1 MKKRTSFIL
10 VLCILLSAIL
20 SSFASAETTEPS
32 IMTKASDQVS
42 MTFGEYLEQGGENW
56 FLTGKRQYSVQAMM
70 VSKEISFHNEL
81 EVADYTVTD
90 DGVTVI
96 LKGRFDEMWATK
108 LSKVISTYTKQD
120 GSALSES
127 DFAEKDVWI
136 DIVTIPSPDAYYAMY
151 VPLNVSVTVET
162 AWGDVLHTNL
172 PNAPHGEGDYLVCWA
187 GENGAPDLS
196 DVWVLNGVVFPEYYD
211 SNSGNEP
218 VYAEKLFDNSF
229 VHRID
234 IRLADADWSGLLSD
248 PISKTKYAADIVID
262 GETFS
267 NVTFS
272 TKGFS
277 SLYFV
282 AYGEEESRRY
292 SFKVNFGKLVEGK
305 TYYGLDKLS
314 LNGLF
319 CDNTWMKD
327 LISYRMFRDAGVEA
341 PLVSYVWLTVNGTDQ
356 GLYMAVEDVNEGFLN
371 RAYQGEGVIYSVE
384 RTIDTSNITRESM
397 NWIRENGF
405 PPAANVH
412 GADLLYTGEDLAN
425 YADILDNVETKA
437 HPADPQRVV
446 SAIRALSLEENI
458 DGYFDMDEIIRFF
471 AAHNVLLDFD
481 SYTGS
486 QLSNLK
492 LHEQDGLLS
501 LIPWDYNLAFGTFP
515 SVIGYEH
522 WEDPTWLMNLGMDTP
537 LMGAEED
544 GRPLWKVIRSHPEY
558 LSVYHEV
565 MNMLLCDHLL
575 TGEFEAEIERV
586 SEMLLP
592 WIEKDPTAFC
602 AADEFQTACETMKTF
617 LAIRTESI
625 LRQLDGEISTVSE
638 EQEEQDMM
646 DASGLDLQ
654 SLGVLVVG
662 K

>member
-1 MKKRTSFIL
+1 MKKRASFLL
-10 VLCILLSAIL
+10 VLCILLSVFL
-20 SSFASAETTEPS
+20 SACVSSETAEPS
-32 IMTKASDQVS
+32 VMTEASDPVS
-42 MTFGEYLEQGGENW
+42 MTFGEYLEQGGESW
-56 FLTGKRQYSVQAMM
+56 FLTGKRQYAVQAMM
-70 VSKEISFHNEL
+70 VSKEPSFHNEL
-81 EVADYTVTD
+81 EVADYTVTN
-90 DGVTVI
+90 DGETVI
-96 LKGRFDEMWATK
+96 LKGSSDEMWASK
-108 LSKVISTYTKQD
+108 LPKVISTYTKPD
-120 GSALSES
+120 GSEISEV

-136 DIVTIPSPDAYYAMY
+136 DIITHPEPDAYYAMH
-151 VPLNVSVTVET
+151 VPLNISVSVET
-162 AWGDVLHTNL
+162 AWGDILHTNL
-172 PNAPHGEGDYLVCWA
+172 PNAPHGEGDYLVCRT
-187 GENGAPDLS
+187 GADGKPDLS
-196 DVWVLNGVVFPEYYD
+196 DIWVLNGVVFPEYYD
-211 SNSGNEP
+211 TNSDSTPTN
-218 VYAEKLFDNSF
+218 YADKLFDNSY

-234 IRLADADWSGLLSD
+234 VQLSDADWSGLLDD

-267 NVTFS
+267 DVTFQA
-272 TKGFS
+272 KGFS

-282 AYGEEESRRY
+282 AYGDEESQRY
-292 SFKVNFGKLVEGK
+292 SFKVIFGKLVEGQ

-341 PLVSYVWLTVNGTDQ
+341 PLVSYVWLTVNGRDQ
-356 GLYMAVEDVNEGFLN
+356 GIYMAVEDAEEGFLN

-384 RTIDTSNITRESM
+384 RMIDTSNITRESM
-397 NWIRENGF
+397 DWIRENGF
-405 PPAANVH
+405 PPATDVH
-412 GADLLYTGEDLAN
+412 GADLLYTGEDPAN

-437 HPADPQRVV
+437 NPSDPEQIV
-446 SAIRALSLEENI
+446 SAIRALSMEENI
-458 DGYFDMDEIIRFF
+458 DEFFDMDEIVRFF
-471 AAHNVLLDFD
+471 AAHNILLNFD

-492 LHEQDGLLS
+492 LHEQDGR

-558 LSVYHEV
+558 LAAYHEALRA
-565 MNMLLCDHLL
+565 LLSSHLL
-575 TGEFEAEIERV
+575 TGAYEAEIDRV
-586 SEMLLP
+586 SAMLLP

-602 AADEFQTACETMKTF
+602 TAGEFQAACGTMKMF

-625 LRQLDGEISTVSE
+625 RKQLAGELSTVSG
-638 EQEEQDMM
+638 EQKTQAMV
-646 DASGLDLQ
+646 DASGLDLR
-654 SLGVLVVG
+654 SLGALVVG
-662 K
+662 E